1 MNWKIKQKISKE
13 LFDLIKHSV
22 TSTEVDGVL
31 LSEEEVLKYIESNFV
46 K

>member
-13 LFDLIKHSV
+13 LFDLIKHSI
-22 TSTEVDGVL
+22 TSIEVDGVL